1 MASREQASPGDQPR
15 RPARATGLPS
25 RRIGRR
31 QAPSQRWLWGGRRTR
46 QLVAAAFVVVV
57 GVGVLWRA
65 RAAIDAA
72 SARPPDIVVA
82 LPRPTDN
89 TAEMA
94 APTAIATDT
103 PTSLPPTL
111 SPTATT
117 VVVSTQAPAATST
130 PDAGASVAVAQASP
144 TSAAPEATT
153 TPVPVAAVAATAEPE
168 PTAMAEEAP
177 AQAEPPTP
185 TPAPVQPAR
194 AYRTYVVQ
202 RGDILKQIAASYGV
216 SMASIMAINSIPN
229 PDSLQVGQVL
239 RIPPAG
245 S

>member
-1 MASREQASPGDQPR
+1 MASREQVGPDDQPR

-25 RRIGRR
+25 RRIPRR
-31 QAPSQRWLWGGRRTR
+31 QLPSQRWSSGGARPR

-57 GVGVLWRA
+57 GVSLLWRA
-65 RAAIDAA
+65 RTAIEDAA
-72 SARPPDIVVA
+72 SARPPSIAVA
-82 LPRPTDN
+82 SPGATDSP
-89 TAEMA
+89 AQAA

-103 PTSLPPTL
+103 PTALPATP

-117 VVVSTQAPAATST
+117 VVVATQAPAATIPAATST
-130 PDAGASVAVAQASP
+130 PDAGAA
-144 TSAAPEATT
+144 AAP
-153 TPVPVAAVAATAEPE
+153 ATAVPE
-168 PTAMAEEAP
+168 PTPMAEEAP
-177 AQAEPPTP
+177 AEAEPPTP
-185 TPAPVQPAR
+185 TPAPAQPAPAP

-202 RGDILKQIAASYGV
+202 RGDILKQIAARYGV
-216 SMASIMAINSIPN
+216 SMASIMAINTIPN